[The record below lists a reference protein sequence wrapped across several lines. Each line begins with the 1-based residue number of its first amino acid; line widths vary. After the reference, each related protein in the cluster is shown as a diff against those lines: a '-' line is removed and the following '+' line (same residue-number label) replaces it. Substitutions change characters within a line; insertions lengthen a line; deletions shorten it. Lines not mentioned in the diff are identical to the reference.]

1 MSANIVHLNQR
12 PKARPSVAKPGKTA
26 QVAFHRTELNQ
37 ILSVYGFM
45 VSKGEWKDYAID
57 FLPERAVFSIFRR
70 ATETPLYI
78 IEKRPDMAAKQGA
91 YSVIA
96 PGGLILKR
104 GRELKAVLKV
114 FDKKRFS
121 IAGRQGV

>member
-1 MSANIVHLNQR
+1 MSANIVDLSQSR
-12 PKARPSVAKPGKTA
+12 KTASSPKKSRKTA
-26 QVAFHRTELNQ
+26 QVAFQRAELNQ

-70 ATETPLYI
+70 ATETPLYT

-104 GRELKAVLKV
+104 SRELKNVLKV

-121 IAGRQGV
+121 IAGR

>member
-1 MSANIVHLNQR
+1 MSANIVPLKSSSQQSPHKKR
-12 PKARPSVAKPGKTA
+12 RKP

-37 ILSVYGFM
+37 IMSIYGFM
-45 VSKGEWKDYAID
+45 VRKGEWKDYAID
-57 FLPERAVFSIFRR
+57 MLEERAVFSIFRR
-70 ATETPLYI
+70 ATETPLYTV
-78 IEKRPDMAAKQGA
+78 EKRPSMAAKQGA

-104 GRELKAVLKV
+104 GHDLKTVLKV

-121 IAGRQGV
+121 VAGR